1 MSRRNYYHVLHVQ
14 PDAPDEVIKSSY
26 RTLMMRLHMHPD
38 LGGDHATATL
48 INEAFR
54 TLGDPQ
60 RRAVYDTL
68 LQTRPDI
75 AADGAAVA
83 RWHCAFCGTPHGPL
97 SSEQSDDMCGACG
110 AALYPVHNHYADS
123 DSRRAIERLPRN
135 MRLTFVRSASRE
147 VANKG
152 VTENISL
159 DGMRFLS
166 NVPVDIGE
174 RLRIDC
180 DFCSAVGV
188 VRNTRPYPGN
198 SESGFECGVQFLRMR
213 FKHQRGGLLR
223 AQA

>member
-60 RRAVYDTL
+60 RRAVYDKL
-68 LQTRPDI
+68 LQAHPAV
-75 AADGAAVA
+75 AADDAPVG
-83 RWHCAFCGTPHGPL
+83 RWHCAFCGTPHAPL
-97 SSEQSDDMCGACG
+97 SPEQSDDMCSHCG

-135 MRLTFVRSASRE
+135 LRVTFVRSTSPE
-147 VANKG
+147 VTNKG

-159 DGMRFLS
+159 DGMRVLS
-166 NVPVDIGE
+166 NVTVDVGE

-188 VRNTRPYPGN
+188 VRNTRPYSGT
-198 SESGFECGVQFLRMR
+198 EAGFECGVQFLRMR